1 MWSAQHIVQHL
12 NNFVIFCF
20 DVNFLHRG
28 CNSRFFLSVSPYARI
43 NEYIQWMSEEAVR
56 YAGRPRRC
64 RKAAAAA
71 AAQHVVQL
79 PNNYFWFYFTFVWTH
94 ISVYERNWLCF
105 IITESFPEAWVR
117 HWEQQRMMMMI
128 PQYYTIYTLPAR
140 RRHDDGQQQQ
150 QQQQPAAAAAQ
161 HVVQLLL
168 MLFYIIIITSHPSYL
183 YFSPFLYRRCKD
195 FQGRREIYKCF
206 FITFT

>member
-1 MWSAQHIVQHL
+1 MWSAQHVVQRL

-64 RKAAAAA
+64 RQEAAAAAA

-128 PQYYTIYTLPAR
+128 PQCNTIYTLPAR
-140 RRHDDGQQQQ
+140 RHDGQQQQ
-150 QQQQPAAAAAQ
+150 PATAAAQ

-168 MLFYIIIITSHPSYL
+168 MLFYNKLLSHHIPHISIFHL
-183 YFSPFLYRRCKD
+183 
-195 FQGRREIYKCF
+195 F
-206 FITFT
+206 FIADAKIFKVEGKYINASL